1 MMSLSWL
8 HTVSALALGSVIG
21 SFLNV
26 CIHRLPRGES
36 LVFPG
41 SHCPRCGAP
50 IRWYDNVPIVSYML
64 LRGRCRNCRE
74 PIAARYPL
82 VELIS
87 ALLCLWILA
96 RYGLSV
102 TAAIYYLLV
111 CALVVV
117 AFIDLDHQI
126 IPDVITYPGIPAGV
140 AASFL
145 LPDITL
151 KHSILGVLLGGGI
164 LLSVASVFR
173 WIRKKEGMGMGDVK
187 LLAMI
192 GAFLGWKAVV
202 LTLLVSSFVGALV
215 GYAVLRLSG
224 KGVGQPIPYGPFL
237 VLGALTYLLGGAHW
251 VDWYLG
257 LGG

>member
-1 MMSLSWL
+1 MSLSWL
-8 HTVSALALGSVIG
+8 NTVGALAFGSVIG

-41 SHCPRCGAP
+41 SHCPRCGAQ
-50 IRWYDNVPIVSYML
+50 IRWHDNVPILSYMF
-64 LRGRCRNCRE
+64 LRGRCRDCQGR
-74 PIAARYPL
+74 IAPRYPL
-82 VELIS
+82 VEAIS

-96 RYGLSV
+96 RYGLSM
-102 TAAIYYLLV
+102 TSAIYYLLV

-126 IPDVITYPGIPAGV
+126 IPDLITYPGIPAGV

-145 LPDITL
+145 LPEITL
-151 KHSILGVLLGGGI
+151 KDSLVGLLLGGGI
-164 LLSVASVFR
+164 LLGVALLFR

-202 LTLLVSSFVGALV
+202 LTLLLSSFVGALV
-215 GYAVLRLSG
+215 GYAALRLSG

-237 VLGALTYLLGGAHW
+237 VLGALAYLLGGAHW

>member
-1 MMSLSWL
+1 M
-8 HTVSALALGSVIG
+8 ALAFGSVIG

-41 SHCPRCGAP
+41 SHCPLCGAR
-50 IRWYDNVPIVSYML
+50 IRWYDNVPLLSYL
-64 LRGRCRNCRE
+64 ILRGRCRDCRGRIS
-74 PIAARYPL
+74 PRYPL
-82 VELIS
+82 VEAIS
-87 ALLCLWILA
+87 AALCLWLVIRHGA
-96 RYGLSV
+96 SV
-102 TAAIYYLLV
+102 TTAVYYALV

-126 IPDVITYPGIPAGV
+126 IPDLITYPGIPLGV
-140 AASFL
+140 AASFV
-145 LPDITL
+145 LPDLTL
-151 KHSILGVLLGGGI
+151 KDSLLGVLVGGGI
-164 LLSVASVFR
+164 LLAVAVLFQ

-202 LTLLVSSFVGALV
+202 LTLLLSSFVGAVV
-215 GYAVLRLSG
+215 GYAALRLSG
-224 KGVGQPIPYGPFL
+224 RGVGQPIPYGPFL
-237 VLGALTYLLGGAHW
+237 VLGALTHLLGGARW

-257 LGG
+257 MGG

>member
-1 MMSLSWL
+1 MSLPWL
-8 HTVSALALGSVIG
+8 NTVGALVFGSVVG

-26 CIHRLPRGES
+26 CIHRLPKGES
-36 LVFPG
+36 IVFPG
-41 SHCPRCGAP
+41 SHCPRCGAR
-50 IRWYDNVPIVSYML
+50 IRWHDNVPILSYLL
-64 LRGRCRNCRE
+64 LRGRCRDCHGRI
-74 PIAARYPL
+74 PPRYLL
-82 VELIS
+82 VES
-87 ALLCLWILA
+87 VCAVLCLWVLA
-96 RYGLSV
+96 RYGLSLNFAV
-102 TAAIYYLLV
+102 YYVLV

-126 IPDVITYPGIPAGV
+126 IPDLITYPGIPAGV
-140 AASFL
+140 AASLVLPEVTLRDSL
-145 LPDITL
+145 L
-151 KHSILGVLLGGGI
+151 GALLGGGI
-164 LLSVASVFR
+164 LLSVAVVFR

-202 LTLLVSSFVGALV
+202 LTLLVSSFLGALV
-215 GYAVLRLSG
+215 GYAALRLSG

-237 VLGALTYLLGGAHW
+237 VVGALTYLLGGAHW